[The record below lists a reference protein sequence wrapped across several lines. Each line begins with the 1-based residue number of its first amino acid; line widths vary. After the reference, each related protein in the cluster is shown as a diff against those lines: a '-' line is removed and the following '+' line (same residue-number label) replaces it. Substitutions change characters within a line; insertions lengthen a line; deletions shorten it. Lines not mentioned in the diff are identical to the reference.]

1 MNRTHTEGAGTM
13 TEMAVA
19 TMGSRGDLRVQ
30 AELTEELIERFY
42 RFIDVRPQT
51 VQTYRRALKPFF
63 MYLGERGITR
73 PSREDVI
80 SYRNTIQGTLKA
92 STVQSYMTSVR
103 LFFRWLAQEGLYL
116 NVADHVESVKLSR
129 DHRKDCFNEG
139 QVREILQGVDRSTE
153 TGSRNYAILAL
164 MTTAG
169 LRCIEI
175 TRANVEDIRNTSKG
189 PVLYIQG
196 KGRDEK
202 GEYVEISEPV
212 RKAIVAYLSTRGRL
226 DGKAPLF
233 SSASDRNNGS
243 RLTTRTVSGLVKDHL
258 RRSGYD
264 SERLTA
270 HSLRHTAAMTYLKN
284 GEKIEQVQQMLRHSD
299 IRTTMIYL
307 NHLKR
312 EENTCVAT
320 ATRAIF
326 GE

>member
-1 MNRTHTEGAGTM
+1 MG
-13 TEMAVA
+13 EMAVA
-19 TMGSRGDLRVQ
+19 NMTRPGDLKVQ
-30 AELTEELIERFY
+30 AEITEDLLDRFY

-51 VQTYRRALKPFF
+51 VQTYKRALKPFF
-63 MYLGERGITR
+63 VYLGARGITR

-80 SYRNTIQGTLKA
+80 SYRNTLQATLKA
-92 STVQSYMTSVR
+92 STVQSYMTIVR
-103 LFFRWLAQEGLYL
+103 LFFRWLSQEGLYL
-116 NVADHVESVKLSR
+116 NIADHVESVKLGR

-139 QVREILQGVDRSTE
+139 QIREILQGVKRSTE
-153 TGSRNYAILAL
+153 TGLRDYAILAL
-164 MTTAG
+164 MATAG

-175 TRANVEDIRNTSKG
+175 VRADVEDIRNTSKG

-212 RKAIVAYLSTRGRL
+212 RKAIVEYLSTRGKL
-226 DGKAPLF
+226 EGKAPLF
-233 SSASDRNNGS
+233 SSASDRNNGE

-258 RRSGYD
+258 RGAGYD
-264 SERLTA
+264 SKRLTA

-284 GEKIEQVQQMLRHSD
+284 GEKLEDVQQMLRHSD

-326 GE
+326 GD